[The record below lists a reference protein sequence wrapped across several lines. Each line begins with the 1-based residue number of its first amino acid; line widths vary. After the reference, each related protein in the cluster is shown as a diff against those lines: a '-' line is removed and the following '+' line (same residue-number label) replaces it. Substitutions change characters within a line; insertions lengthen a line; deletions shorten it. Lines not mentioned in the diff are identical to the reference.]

1 MANRWRCSQLIYIDV
16 TGQYNPKIVLLF
28 FSDELF
34 RLDLKK
40 LADWLFGSISI
51 INFVRNTA
59 ELFSSVYEQFVP
71 NIKWHFTWCRIERL
85 SSAQYIYIWPAT
97 LTSIHT
103 HHRTR
108 NRQLVCSTHAAAGMG
123 GTRVTVLV
131 QPVVNVFLYNCQTVV
146 SMCICRRCHVILL
159 TVQCIYYNS
168 GPVCQVTKSSR
179 TIKNDTQIII
189 HATACLPT
197 KEKKKKNK
205 LQFYSYWQCGHKTS
219 CCRLG
224 AGAVVAAAG
233 LRYSFSLFCF
243 MFFRLFRVVFA
254 VPQPAQLHTYSD
266 CYFATCL
273 VSQKP

>member
-197 KEKKKKNK
+197 KEKKKKTNFNSIRIGNVDTK
-205 LQFYSYWQCGHKTS
+205 QVAVDLVLVLLLLLLVCDIVSVYFVLCFFVCFVLYSLSPSQPSYIHIPI
-219 CCRLG
+219 
-224 AGAVVAAAG
+224 VI
-233 LRYSFSLFCF
+233 SL
-243 MFFRLFRVVFA
+243 
-254 VPQPAQLHTYSD
+254 
-266 CYFATCL
+266 L
-273 VSQKP
+273 V